1 MSSSKRARY
10 TGGSL
15 TGQDVFIALPDG
27 QFTTI
32 HVEHGHQ
39 FPPEVLGQKVPASFV
54 DSLLAQE
61 GEWTEFNQATGDDVK
76 GAAKP
81 DDTDKKKEG

>member
-15 TGQDVFIALPDG
+15 TGQNVFIVLPDG
-27 QFTTI
+27 QFTTV
-32 HVEHGHQ
+32 HVEHNKQ
-39 FPPEVLGQKVPASFV
+39 FPPEVLGPKVPASFI
-54 DSLLAQE
+54 DGLLAQD
-61 GEWTEFNQATGDDVK
+61 GEWSEYRQATGDDVK

-81 DDTDKKKEG
+81 DDTDEKKEG